1 MKLRPKSVLLVG
13 AWLPHLMELSLLFF
27 TWLRLLPQA
36 LWLFAGF
43 F

>member
-1 MKLRPKSVLLVG
+1 
-13 AWLPHLMELSLLFF
+13 MELSLLFF